1 MAHSSLI
8 QVRVDD
14 SLKQKAEQLFNDL
27 GLDVPS
33 AIRLFLKQS
42 LILNGIPFAIV
53 GPDDFYSDHN
63 LQRLKKSIQQLKQ
76 GKNVTKTMEELENMA
91 DE

>member
-1 MAHSSLI
+1 MAQSSLI

-14 SLKQKAEQLFNDL
+14 ALKKDAEALFNDL
-27 GLDVPS
+27 GLDIPT

-42 LILNGIPFAIV
+42 LIHNGIPFAIART
-53 GPDDFYSDHN
+53 DDFYNDHN
-63 LQRLKKSIQQLKQ
+63 LQVLKKSIQQLER
-76 GKNVTKTMEELENMA
+76 GKGITHELIEVG

>member
-1 MAHSSLI
+1 MVRGSLI

-14 SLKQKAEQLFNDL
+14 TLKKEAEALFNDL
-27 GLDVPS
+27 GLDVPT

-42 LILNGIPFAIV
+42 LIHNGIPFPITRT
-53 GPDDFYSDHN
+53 DDFYN
-63 LQRLKKSIQQLKQ
+63 EYNMKILNKSIEQLEEGQ
-76 GKNVTKTMEELENMA
+76 GTTHDLIEVG